1 MTPKQIVGAVFP
13 KSYASFQGD
22 NWFVYSRPMRP
33 APRGILPAATLIGM
47 GYTAPKAWSDAL
59 RRIRNREAV

>member
-13 KSYASFQGD
+13 KSYASFAGD
-22 NWFVYSRPMRP
+22 RWYVHSRPMRT
-33 APRGILPAATLIGM
+33 AMSAGTVIGI